1 MNVIK
6 QGTNRLVAADVQFYP
21 YTRHSFIFSTGLQQ
35 VDDDSFF
42 PAPCRTSRIHVSS
55 IFPLHWRVGWTQA
68 IVGPDE
74 WGRLLLDRHL
84 MFPSQSCGT
93 SLLTRPLTISYAL
106 HRSLHWLVCLP
117 PSPISL
123 CSGPGIPYIAY
134 ILGLDTLLMLV
145 WM

>member
-1 MNVIK
+1 MLSSKGQI
-6 QGTNRLVAADVQFYP
+6 GL
-21 YTRHSFIFSTGLQQ
+21 LQQ
-35 VDDDSFF
+35 RYNFIYTQDIHSFF
-42 PAPCRTSRIHVSS
+42 PLGSSKWMMIHSFLLHAEQAGFM
-55 IFPLHWRVGWTQA
+55 FPPFSHCTGELDGH
-68 IVGPDE
+68 
-74 WGRLLLDRHL
+74 RLLLVRHL